1 MEESVMNKQTTKK
14 AKGRSSYNPEF
25 KRQAIDLTNELGSIQ
40 EASVKLGITSIQTL
54 AAWVRHDKK
63 KTSDSAYN
71 ELQAMKEENK
81 RLNKELEREKKVT
94 AILRDATAF
103 FVRRTRSEVPWDRSP
118 GRRRSLSSALL

>member
-1 MEESVMNKQTTKK
+1 MSKQTTKK
-14 AKGRSSYNPEF
+14 AKGRSSYTPEF
-25 KRQAIDLTNELGSIQ
+25 KRQAIDLANELGSIQ
-40 EASVKLGITSIQTL
+40 EAAVKLGITSIQTL

-81 RLNKELEREKKVT
+81 RLKKELEREKKVT

-103 FVRRTRSEVPWDRSP
+103 FCQENQK
-118 GRRRSLSSALL
+118 